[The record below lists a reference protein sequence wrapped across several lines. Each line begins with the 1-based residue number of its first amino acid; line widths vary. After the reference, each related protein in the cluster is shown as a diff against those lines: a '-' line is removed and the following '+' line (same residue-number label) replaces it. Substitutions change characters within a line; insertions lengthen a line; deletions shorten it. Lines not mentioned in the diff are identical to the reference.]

1 MKADTC
7 RGHSHQLPVGGLA
20 KTDFC
25 VFSYVV
31 RLTAGPRCQTAY
43 WLAGRQRS
51 PAFAVRRMVHC
62 LYLCDATSHCALL
75 ICIMP
80 LRRLIALYAL
90 DGQVRLL
97 RLSSGVV
104 GKGGDA
110 AVPRSHDAGH
120 VLRQ

>member
-1 MKADTC
+1 M
-7 RGHSHQLPVGGLA
+7 
-20 KTDFC
+20 
-25 VFSYVV
+25 V

-43 WLAGRQRS
+43 WLAERQRG
-51 PAFAVRRMVHC
+51 PAFAVRRMGHC
-62 LYLCDATSHCALL
+62 LYLCDAPSRCVLL
-75 ICIMP
+75 IRLMS
-80 LRRLIALYAL
+80 LRRLIALHAL
-90 DGQVRLL
+90 NGRVRLL